1 MMVATTAGKKM
12 PATHCVKPAPRPAV
26 DDPSLASWTLPVT
39 TAATKNARAGAGK
52 SRYTLPRRT
61 QSAAAIVPTM
71 MKNPSR
77 PPGSWPA
84 TRVTMTPTAVPAMSR
99 SEAVHVGILPSQR
112 AGPPDR

>member
-1 MMVATTAGKKM
+1 
-12 PATHCVKPAPRPAV
+12 
-26 DDPSLASWTLPVT
+26 
-39 TAATKNARAGAGK
+39 
-52 SRYTLPRRT
+52 
-61 QSAAAIVPTM
+61 M